1 MADHGAF
8 GIRDERDRE
17 EPSPTQGADDELLG
31 VTGVWRVQKR
41 GNRHGLNCR
50 KIRCGLISDPNIHGS
65 GVRADPELRVL
76 LLSLRP
82 VIPPQRIKADSHPDH
97 IERHRRPRIVIGAVD
112 DESGGAD
119 DVHDLVQR

>member
-1 MADHGAF
+1 MANHGAF

-17 EPSPTQGADDELLG
+17 LPGLSQGADDELLG

-41 GNRHGLNCR
+41 ANRHGLNGR
-50 KIRCGLISDPNIHGS
+50 QIRCGLISDPNVHGS

-82 VIPPQRIKADSHPDH
+82 VVPPQRIKSDSHPDH
-97 IERHRRPRIVIGAVD
+97 IERHRRPCTVISAVD
-112 DESGGAD
+112 DESGRAD
-119 DVHDLVQR
+119 DVHDLVKR